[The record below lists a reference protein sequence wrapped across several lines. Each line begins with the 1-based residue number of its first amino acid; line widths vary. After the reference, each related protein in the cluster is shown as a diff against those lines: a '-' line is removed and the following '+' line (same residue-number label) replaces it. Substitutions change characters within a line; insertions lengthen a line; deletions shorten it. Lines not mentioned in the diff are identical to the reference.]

1 MDGLILHVLGSA
13 FNLQLPFGFSFG
25 MFCVM
30 CWSIPLL
37 PALIKR
43 LF

>member
-1 MDGLILHVLGSA
+1 MNELILHVLSSA

-37 PALIKR
+37 PRLIKS

>member
-1 MDGLILHVLGSA
+1 MSDLILQILQSA

-37 PALIKR
+37 PRLIKM